1 MVRNELRGTN
11 SSLNDILLLA
21 IIIFGL
27 YVLKLFSRFSF
38 LSFLPFPFSHI
49 SQNLNFTSLRLL
61 TFFFPFMQTQTFP
74 TSYTFFTYIVF
85 HSNPRL
91 AIADS
96 ASHNYPHSQEVSS
109 AFTLPHT
116 QSCICTG
123 GTYSGSLEMAVTSVL
138 IIPTPEGE
146 KYTHACNWR
155 IQCLTPDW
163 IYDSVEQGHALDM
176 EGYKVKKTR
185 GASTP
190 TNDMSVNGRYPVCV

>member
-1 MVRNELRGTN
+1 M
-11 SSLNDILLLA
+11 SISLSLA
-21 IIIFGL
+21 
-27 YVLKLFSRFSF
+27 
-38 LSFLPFPFSHI
+38 
-49 SQNLNFTSLRLL
+49 NTSLFIYLLPDINPLPPKSQISIYKFSISYLPHIQEIIPKL
-61 TFFFPFMQTQTFP
+61 TF
-74 TSYTFFTYIVF
+74 S
-85 HSNPRL
+85 
-91 AIADS
+91 
-96 ASHNYPHSQEVSS
+96 
-109 AFTLPHT
+109 HT
-116 QSCICTG
+116 QSCTFAG

-190 TNDMSVNGRYPVCV
+190 TNDMSVNGSYPFCVLLSFKG